1 MNIQPTANSPEG
13 IESFLDDSFFMINTD
28 HTTSQ
33 ENITPI
39 ININRNNVIN
49 DNKYK
54 KYICVLLTLF
64 LCSIGF
70 IIYEHNKDIKF
81 GFIEI
86 GKLLS

>member
-1 MNIQPTANSPEG
+1 MNTQPSAPPHDG
-13 IESFLDDSFFMINTD
+13 IEILLDDSFFMINTD

-49 DNKYK
+49 GNKYK
-54 KYICVLLTLF
+54 KYVYVLLTLF

-70 IIYEHNKDIKF
+70 IIYEHNKVIKF
-81 GFIEI
+81 GFIEF